1 MEKEFDKIKEQKTK
15 ERKKKRSIWVEH
27 TLTPIEKIDQKNVE
41 KEDITRLNNAW
52 FVATVRAIGE

>member
-1 MEKEFDKIKEQKTK
+1 VLRQKTLEKEFDKIKEQKTK

-41 KEDITRLNNAW
+41 KEDITRLNNA
-52 FVATVRAIGE
+52 